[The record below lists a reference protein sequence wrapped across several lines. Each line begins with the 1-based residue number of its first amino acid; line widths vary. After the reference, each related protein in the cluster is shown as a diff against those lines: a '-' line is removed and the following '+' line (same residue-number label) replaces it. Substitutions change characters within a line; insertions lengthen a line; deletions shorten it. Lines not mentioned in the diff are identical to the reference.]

1 MARPKREIII
11 REFNGDSVQGVICCK
26 CSEWKS
32 LDNYG
37 KDKTRSFGIK
47 ARCKP
52 CESASSSAY
61 KARNRRSVREYNQV
75 HYAENKELYMELQRK
90 RRRANPQKE
99 SIYKHNRR
107 ARIKA
112 LPNDVT
118 ASDVS
123 AILTR
128 FNGRC
133 ALSDSVDVALDH
145 FIPISSGFGGT
156 TIKNLIPLDKSLNA
170 SKSDNN
176 PFEWFEE
183 NKERLNLDETRFM
196 SAVYYLAEMNDMSCD
211 EFKAYVY
218 TCFSDI
224 STAIVV

>member
-1 MARPKREIII
+1 MARPKRELIT
-11 REFNGDSVQGVICCK
+11 REINGESVQGVICSD

-37 KDKTRSFGIK
+37 KDKARSFGIK

-52 CESASSSAY
+52 CESVSSSSY
-61 KARNRRSVREYNQV
+61 KARNRKSVKEYNQA
-75 HYAENKELYMELQRK
+75 HYSENKEMYMELQRI

-107 ARIKA
+107 ARINA

-118 ASDVS
+118 KKDID
-123 AILTR
+123 AILLR
-128 FNGRC
+128 FRGMC
-133 ALSDSVDVALDH
+133 ALSDSADVALDH

-156 TIKNLIPLDKSLNA
+156 TVKNLIPLDKSLNA

-196 SAVYYLAEMNDMSCD
+196 SAVYYLAEMNDMSYD